1 MTYNPPANV
10 GDVCVYFFFFSP
22 TGSAYYDNVRPLAY
36 PDAEAVLVCFDI
48 SRPETMNSVLKK
60 VSVALTEV

>member
-1 MTYNPPANV
+1 MSASI
-10 GDVCVYFFFFSP
+10 FFFFPP